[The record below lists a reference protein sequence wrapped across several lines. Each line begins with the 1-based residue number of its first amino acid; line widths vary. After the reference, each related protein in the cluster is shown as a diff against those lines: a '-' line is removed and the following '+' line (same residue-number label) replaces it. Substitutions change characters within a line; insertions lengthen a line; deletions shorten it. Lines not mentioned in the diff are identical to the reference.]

1 MAVNG
6 SGDSPGDGSGDSAED
21 GAEGPSR
28 TGAQAV
34 ERAVALVATFADGAE
49 SLGLGELAA
58 HTGLRPSTAHRIV
71 RALVRGGVLEQDPA
85 TERYQLGRT
94 MAVLGQAALQT
105 YGFVAAQP
113 LLDGL
118 ATTSGESASLAV
130 RDGADVVVVLKAA
143 SHQPLR
149 FDQPL
154 GTRLAAHAS
163 AMGKACLAL
172 SGRDVAA
179 AVTALGPLGAFTPAT
194 VTDVAQLVDELA
206 VARAAG
212 YAVNRQERF
221 DGVCGVAAPVLDR
234 TGRAKGAVGVRGPA
248 IRFDE
253 ERIAALGALVAAVAA
268 EVSAVA
274 AVDLF

>member
-1 MAVNG
+1 MAANG
-6 SGDSPGDGSGDSAED
+6 SGPTSGNGDD
-21 GAEGPSR
+21 GPSR

-34 ERAVALVATFADGAE
+34 ERAVALVAAFAGGAE

-71 RALVRGGVLEQDPA
+71 RALVRGGFLEQDA
-85 TERYQLGRT
+85 GTERYQRGRT
-94 MAVLGQAALQT
+94 MAVVGQAALQT
-105 YGFVAAQP
+105 YGLVAAQP
-113 LLDGL
+113 VLDRL
-118 ATTSGESASLAV
+118 AAASGESAGLAV
-130 RDGADVVVVLKAA
+130 RDGADVVVVLRAP

-163 AMGKACLAL
+163 AMGKACLAFT
-172 SGRDVAA
+172 GRDVAA
-179 AVTALGPLGAFTPAT
+179 VVIALGPLDAFTPAT
-194 VTDVAQLVDELA
+194 VTDAVELVDELA
-206 VARAAG
+206 VAKATG

-248 IRFDE
+248 IRFDD
-253 ERIAALGALVAAVAA
+253 ERVAALGTLVAEAAA